1 MTGRPTA
8 PPEREGDVHA
18 DKCPTGRSPTPLR
31 GNNRYPTR
39 LSYSL
44 LPIMAVN
51 HEARILIVD
60 DDPQLRSLL
69 LLVLEGEG
77 YPVTL
82 ASDAPSAV
90 TEVEKG
96 QTDLVVLDVSLGV
109 DDGRMVLARI
119 REMGDLPVI
128 LISGKG
134 DTADRVLGL
143 RLGADDFLPKPFSP
157 VELVARVETV
167 LRRSQGRA
175 PATAT
180 PTAAPAATGAPGDG
194 LWVDEVTRE
203 VRVDGESIEL
213 TAKEFDLL
221 AFLVKSPRQVFSRGQ
236 LLEHVWSSRSEWQ
249 DEATVTEHVRRVRHK
264 IELDSA
270 KPRWITTV
278 RGVGYRFEP

>member
-1 MTGRPTA
+1 
-8 PPEREGDVHA
+8 
-18 DKCPTGRSPTPLR
+18 
-31 GNNRYPTR
+31 
-39 LSYSL
+39 
-44 LPIMAVN
+44 MAVSRD
-51 HEARILIVD
+51 ARILVVD

-82 ASDAPSAV
+82 APDAPRAIV
-90 TEVEKG
+90 EVEKG
-96 QTDLVVLDVSLGV
+96 TADLVVLDVSLGV

-143 RLGADDFLPKPFSP
+143 RLGADDFLAKPFSP

-167 LRRSQGRA
+167 LRRSGARSA
-175 PATAT
+175 PPPT
-180 PTAAPAATGAPGDG
+180 PPAPVDAAPSEG
-194 LWVDEVTRE
+194 LHVDEVTRE
-203 VRVDGESIEL
+203 VTIHGQPVDL

-221 AFLVKSPRQVFSRGQ
+221 AFLARSPRQVFSRGQ

-249 DEATVTEHVRRVRHK
+249 DEATVTEHIRRVRHK
-264 IELDSA
+264 IEPDPA

>member
-1 MTGRPTA
+1 
-8 PPEREGDVHA
+8 
-18 DKCPTGRSPTPLR
+18 
-31 GNNRYPTR
+31 
-39 LSYSL
+39 
-44 LPIMAVN
+44 MAAN
-51 HEARILIVD
+51 HDARILVVD

-82 ASDAPSAV
+82 VSDAPSAV
-90 TEVEKG
+90 AEVEKG
-96 QTDLVVLDVSLGV
+96 TTDLVVLDVSLGV
-109 DDGRMVLARI
+109 DDGRMVLGRI
-119 REMGDLPVI
+119 REKGDLPVI

-167 LRRSQGRA
+167 LRRSQIRV
-175 PATAT
+175 
-180 PTAAPAATGAPGDG
+180 APAAATLPDASEPANG
-194 LWVDEVTRE
+194 LRVDEVTRE
-203 VRVDGESIEL
+203 VTIDGISIDL

-221 AFLVKSPRQVFSRGQ
+221 AFLARSPRQVFSRGQ

-264 IELDSA
+264 IEPDPA

>member
-1 MTGRPTA
+1 MA
-8 PPEREGDVHA
+8 PKRD
-18 DKCPTGRSPTPLR
+18 
-31 GNNRYPTR
+31 
-39 LSYSL
+39 
-44 LPIMAVN
+44 
-51 HEARILIVD
+51 ARILVVD

-69 LLVLEGEG
+69 QLVLEGEG

-82 ASDAPSAV
+82 VSDAPSAV
-90 TEVEKG
+90 AEVEKAE
-96 QTDLVVLDVSLGV
+96 TDLVVLDVSLGV
-109 DDGRMVLARI
+109 DDGRLVLARI
-119 REMGDLPVI
+119 REQGELPVI

-167 LRRSQGRA
+167 LRRSARTQPG
-175 PATAT
+175 PAV
-180 PTAAPAATGAPGDG
+180 AAPAGPVEASG
-194 LWVDEVTRE
+194 LRVDEMTRDVTI
-203 VRVDGESIEL
+203 DGQPIDL

-221 AFLVKSPRQVFSRGQ
+221 AFLARSPRQVFSRGQ

-264 IELDSA
+264 IEQDPA

>member
-1 MTGRPTA
+1 MDAAR
-8 PPEREGDVHA
+8 D
-18 DKCPTGRSPTPLR
+18 
-31 GNNRYPTR
+31 
-39 LSYSL
+39 
-44 LPIMAVN
+44 
-51 HEARILIVD
+51 ARILVVD
-60 DDPQLRSLL
+60 DDDQLRSLL

-77 YPVTL
+77 FPVIL
-82 ASDAPSAV
+82 ASDATTAIR
-90 TEVEKG
+90 EVECG
-96 QTDLVVLDVSLGV
+96 HCDLVVLDVSLGL
-109 DDGRMVLARI
+109 DDGRMVLGRI

-167 LRRSQGRA
+167 LRRSRVRSA
-175 PATAT
+175 PA
-180 PTAAPAATGAPGDG
+180 PRRPAATDG
-194 LWVDEVTRE
+194 EPAGLVVDEVTRE
-203 VRVDGESIEL
+203 VTIDGHPVDL

-221 AFLVKSPRQVFSRGQ
+221 AFLARSPRQVFSRGQ

-264 IELDSA
+264 IEPDPA
-270 KPRWITTV
+270 RPRWITTV